1 MSHRSPTQHHP
12 EPRYRA
18 ASTSGRL
25 TRRDLMRGA
34 GAAALSPALLAAGGF
49 APHSAR
55 AAQGGVTLTIN
66 CSSDYQPVIQGF
78 ADQYQQASGN
88 KVNIVAQAY
97 NQTHDKI
104 ASGLASGAAAYDIV
118 AVDVVW
124 TAEFAAAGFIAP
136 LDDRITPELEEQ
148 LVPAALV
155 SRSYDGRIYQWPLFT
170 MKYLYY
176 NAAMLATAG
185 FEKPPA
191 TWEEFTDM
199 SKVIQ
204 EQGIAQYGTAWA
216 MAQAEGLICDYVLLV
231 EAFGGEFQDA
241 EGKWILNQGGGVTA
255 LQFMVDSLTT
265 AGTASPSS
273 TTLDDRT
280 NRNLFAAGEVPFLL
294 NWTSAFKQFTD
305 PSSSSVVDDV
315 RIGLIPGSA
324 AAGTVSASTTG
335 GSGFGIAAGSPNQDA
350 AWDFIQMMIVDPEAQ
365 RRWLAEAN
373 QIPTQKALYD
383 DPSILGE
390 YPQFAD
396 MRRQMDYG
404 VGRPELPW
412 YGQWTQVMQLE
423 LHRALTGGKT
433 PQQALDDA
441 VEQVNTIQ
449 EEFS

>member
-1 MSHRSPTQHHP
+1 MSHRLPNQQHAESRRRASFASPP
-12 EPRYRA
+12 V
-18 ASTSGRL
+18 
-25 TRRDLMRGA
+25 TRRDFMRGTA
-34 GAAALSPALLAAGGF
+34 VAALAPALLTTGGDAAR
-49 APHSAR
+49 AAR
-55 AAQGGVTLTIN
+55 AAQGGITLTVN
-66 CSSDYQPVIQGF
+66 VSSDYQPIVQSF
-78 ADQYQQASGN
+78 ANQYQQATGN

-136 LDDRITPELEEQ
+136 LDDRITPELQEQ

-155 SRSYDGRIYQWPLFT
+155 SRSYNGSIYQWPLFT

-176 NAAMLATAG
+176 NAAMLAAAG
-185 FEKPPA
+185 FEKPPT
-191 TWEEFTDM
+191 TWEEFTEM
-199 SKVIQ
+199 SKAIQ
-204 EQGIAQYGTAWA
+204 EQGVAQYGTAWA
-216 MAQAEGLICDYVLLV
+216 MVQAEGLICDYVLLV

-294 NWTSAFKQFTD
+294 NWTSAYKQFTD
-305 PSSSSVVDDV
+305 PGSSKVVDDV

-335 GSGFGIAAGSPNQDA
+335 GSGFGIAAKSPNQDA

-383 DPSILGE
+383 DPAIVGE

-396 MRRQMDYG
+396 MRRQMDFG

-423 LHRALTGGKT
+423 LHRALTGEKT

-441 VEQVNTIQ
+441 MEQVNAIQ
-449 EEFS
+449 EDFS